1 MEIIRTSRYLP
12 AKSRPRN
19 NRVSIEKTLLRDHIG
34 EEPIK
39 IAKLIFDSD
48 NIDLDELTS
57 QLEEAGDN
65 LEVDPTLDNFNCFKD
80 SIGKFARKATSI
92 AYCMDK
98 ILSSWRRPLVVTCVI
113 DERTDY
119 LYHNTMYAQQ
129 LNIKIASEVNDIR
142 GMILSSCI

>member
-1 MEIIRTSRYLP
+1 MEIIRTSRHLP

-19 NRVSIEKTLLRDHIG
+19 SRVTFEKTLPR
-34 EEPIK
+34 ESTPREPLNTAK
-39 IAKLIFDSD
+39 IIFDTE
-48 NIDLDELTS
+48 NIDLGEITA

-65 LEVDPTLDNFNCFKD
+65 LGLDPTLDNFNSFKD

-98 ILSSWRRPLVVTCVI
+98 ILSSWQRPLVVTRVI
-113 DERTDY
+113 DEGADY
-119 LYHNTMYAQQ
+119 LYHNTMYGQQ
-129 LNIKIASEVNDIR
+129 LNIRIASEVGDIR